1 MFGLSQKSIE
11 EINGCFAKH
20 EGIDLVIVYGSR
32 AIGNYKPGSDIDLA
46 IKGQLSISE
55 LLQLESELDDLLLPY
70 TIDISLIDLINEPA
84 LINHVERVGKIFYN
98 RLTPVQ
104 LNEDPVPYIKSINK

>member
-1 MFGLSQKSIE
+1 MFGLSQKSVE
-11 EINGCFAKH
+11 EINGCFAKY

-32 AIGNYKPGSDIDLA
+32 AKGNYKPGSDIDFA

-70 TIDISLIDLINEPA
+70 TIDISLIDRINEPA
-84 LINHVERVGKIFYN
+84 LINHIERVGKIFYN

-104 LNEDPVPYIKSINK
+104 FNEDPVPYIKEINK